1 MSDPINTIKNAVNT
15 ELAGYIQTALTPYVA
30 QQAGTLVGEG
40 STSVPWTVE
49 ETANNT
55 YTYQPK
61 QKETVPGYRK
71 KDGTYVDKYERQA
84 TPITVALDD
93 DIGGLDVAIE
103 QGIGMLIADL
113 QSRI

>member
-1 MSDPINTIKNAVNT
+1 MADPIKTINNAIQT
-15 ELAGYIQTALTPYVA
+15 DLAGYIQEALTPYVV
-30 QQAGTLVGEG
+30 QQAGSFVGQG
-40 STSVPWTVE
+40 TSSVTWKVE
-49 ETANNT
+49 ENANNT

-71 KDGTYVDKYERQA
+71 KDGTYVNRYERQA
-84 TPITVALDD
+84 APITVALDD
-93 DIGGLDVAIE
+93 DIVGLDAAIE